1 MVAIG
6 MGQTMPGRITRTTVF
21 ETFRPAIIT
30 LNDGKLLKQN
40 EANIF
45 LKNSSLV
52 YKHGRLNMEAD
63 VDQVESVNFGDCE
76 YVRVDS
82 VLARVVDTLNND
94 KLLCVSLIDVDAY
107 RTQLLN
113 NRQITNL
120 ELREFVN
127 VNGSD
132 ASPEV
137 QSNYPLRNTFYYDI
151 DGKIIK
157 VHERNLKKYINDKNS
172 RLYKTLL
179 QSPDFSWEDPTSLIK
194 LLKLI
199 TATT

>member
-63 VDQVESVNFGDCE
+63 MDQVESVNFGDCE

-107 RTQLLN
+107 RTRHQTSVGKTPHRSLSYLN
-113 NRQITNL
+113 LSQQPPDTQA
-120 ELREFVN
+120 F
-127 VNGSD
+127 
-132 ASPEV
+132 
-137 QSNYPLRNTFYYDI
+137 
-151 DGKIIK
+151 IIMP
-157 VHERNLKKYINDKNS
+157 I
-172 RLYKTLL
+172 
-179 QSPDFSWEDPTSLIK
+179 I
-194 LLKLI
+194 
-199 TATT
+199 